1 MFPDW
6 FCMNWGTTS
15 ICTAVH
21 TGVKKSEKLTVWSAF
36 LLRAMCDSLNKQ
48 IDINLNIADKKKL
61 LSLSLVL
68 LSSNDYLPF
77 PQSTAFLFSFT
88 ILPTYLLTLKYIPMW
103 NFYQNQQLNLR
114 GAMHTNHGCSLN
126 KRDSPDQKIQLT
138 KLGMTLQNPK
148 SKIQNL

>member
-1 MFPDW
+1 MKRYH
-6 FCMNWGTTS
+6 
-15 ICTAVH
+15 TAVH
-21 TGVKKSEKLTVWSAF
+21 TGVKKREKLTVWSAF

-77 PQSTAFLFSFT
+77 PQSTAFLLSFT
-88 ILPTYLLTLKYIPMW
+88 ILPTYLLIYIRIDAHVEFLSKSTAEFVCACEW
-103 NFYQNQQLNLR
+103 

-126 KRDSPDQKIQLT
+126 KRDSSRTAL
-138 KLGMTLQNPK
+138 
-148 SKIQNL
+148 

>member
-77 PQSTAFLFSFT
+77 PQSMVAFLLSFT

-103 NFYQNQQLNLR
+103 NFYQNQQLN
-114 GAMHTNHGCSLN
+114 MHVPVSKVKCTLN
-126 KRDSPDQKIQLT
+126 KRESS
-138 KLGMTLQNPK
+138 K
-148 SKIQNL
+148 SAL